1 MANTFHLQIASVDGL
16 EYEGNVVSISC
27 RCIDG
32 DRAILAGH
40 TNLVTAIGMGTAKIV
55 LEDGSE
61 KTAACIGGMLS
72 MMNGECSLIVTTWE
86 WKDEIDVARAAAA
99 KERAEERLASDKL
112 SEREYRVAVAKLNR
126 ALVRLQ
132 TTKIKTN

>member
-112 SEREYRVAVAKLNR
+112 SEREYRVALAKLNR
-126 ALVRLQ
+126 ALVRLN
-132 TTKIKTN
+132 TSRIIK

>member
-1 MANTFHLQIASVDGL
+1 MANTFHLQVASVDGF
-16 EYEGNVVSISC
+16 EYEGNVLSVSC

-86 WKDEIDVARAAAA
+86 WSDEINIERASLA
-99 KERAEERLASDKL
+99 KKRAEEKLAEANV
-112 SEREYRVAVAKLNR
+112 SEKEYKIAIAKLNR
-126 ALVRLQ
+126 ALVRLHSS
-132 TTKIKTN
+132 KSM